1 MSLNLQII
9 AFAIVTGV
17 LLHAGNHL
25 ICDFPH
31 MVNSSPELFASIA
44 SDFNNIQPTYK
55 DLLTSIIGVTG
66 ISMVILMAIAF
77 TLATRQFRKSI
88 VKLPAPFNR
97 LTGFN
102 AFWYSH
108 HLLGLVYALLLIHGN
123 FLFLV
128 HRWYQKTV
136 RALTMRKYAECTLY
150 EVPQEYKNFWW
161 HVPNCLNWLMTLV
174 ADMDVHIC
182 SSFPL
187 FRRTEPE
194 NLSIRT

>member
-1 MSLNLQII
+1 MISLNLQII
-9 AFAIVTGV
+9 ACAIVIGV

-25 ICDFPH
+25 ICDFPR
-31 MVNSSPELFASIA
+31 MVNASPEKFASIA
-44 SDFNNIQPTYK
+44 SDFNNIQPTYT

-77 TLATRQFRKSI
+77 TLATRHFRKSI

-108 HLLGLVYALLLIHGN
+108 HLLVLVYVLLLLHGT

-136 RALTMRKYAECTLY
+136 REFTMRKYAQHY
-150 EVPQEYKNFWW
+150 
-161 HVPNCLNWLMTLV
+161 M
-174 ADMDVHIC
+174 
-182 SSFPL
+182 
-187 FRRTEPE
+187 
-194 NLSIRT
+194 